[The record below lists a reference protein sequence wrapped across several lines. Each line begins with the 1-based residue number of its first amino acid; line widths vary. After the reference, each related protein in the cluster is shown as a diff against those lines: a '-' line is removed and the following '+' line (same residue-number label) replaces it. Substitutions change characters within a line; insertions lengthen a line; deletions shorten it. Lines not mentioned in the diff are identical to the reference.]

1 MMLMFVERMIN
12 VLMFLFRSYDL
23 ERPVTERMSGTDRQ
37 TDTWQA
43 TTALVDR
50 CWFSQN
56 TVMERWQVHHIYFYP
71 YANITLDML
80 ILF

>member
-1 MMLMFVERMIN
+1 LLLLFVVGMVVFAVVIV
-12 VLMFLFRSYDL
+12 VLLAMP

-50 CWFSQN
+50 C
-56 TVMERWQVHHIYFYP
+56 
-71 YANITLDML
+71 
-80 ILF
+80 